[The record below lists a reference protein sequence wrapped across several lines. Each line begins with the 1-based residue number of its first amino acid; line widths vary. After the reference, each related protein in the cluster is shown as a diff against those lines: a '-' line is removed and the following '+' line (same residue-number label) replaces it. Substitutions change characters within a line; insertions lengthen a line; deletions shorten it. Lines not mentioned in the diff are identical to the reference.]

1 MKIGPF
7 ENASGLA
14 DASIRK
20 RMGRGEVCSCSY
32 VTVCTMSSGTAILLL
47 DGGAALGAASSKASS
62 SRLGRSPAAARRGG
76 RACGP
81 AAAAPRAP
89 RPAATSRDTSKLRGR
104 RRRQMPARAFARG
117 PKVIEHKFL

>member
-20 RMGRGEVCSCSY
+20 RMGRGEVCSNSY
-32 VTVCTMSSGTAILLL
+32 VNRLYDRMSSGTAILLL
-47 DGGAALGAASSKASS
+47 DGGAALGTASSKASS

-81 AAAAPRAP
+81 RRPPRAR
-89 RPAATSRDTSKLRGR
+89 RPATSRDTSKLRGR

-117 PKVIEHKFL
+117 PKVIEHKL